1 MKQTTLILGAGASAS
16 YGFPTGFELTQKI
29 LKLEEKKELLNYF
42 ADQNSGL
49 VNQFFQSLRM
59 STAMSIDSFVAKNPK
74 YTEIARTAIAM
85 VLIEMEDSDVFFNH
99 TINDHWYRFLV
110 NKLCPDS
117 WDAFDPSR
125 IRIVTFNYDVSLEF
139 FLATAVSHMYG
150 MGSAELTEKLKTM
163 EIIHVYGKLDRP
175 LGTYGQ
181 IKTDIDPS
189 DEKTEITKRDVKKAS
204 AGIHLMGEGRED
216 TRHLQTIQHI
226 IHSSDQIGII
236 GFGFDVVNVD
246 RIFGGIA
253 FAGPDNGKKMFAATK
268 GMTEAESNAAML
280 QINKRDL
287 RPYQNA
293 YLMQK
298 DCDCTTLLRES
309 LILS

>member
-1 MKQTTLILGAGASAS
+1 MQTTLILGAGASAP
-16 YGFPTGFELTQKI
+16 YKFPTGFELTQKI
-29 LKLEEKKELLNYF
+29 LALEGNIELLIYF
-42 ADQNSGL
+42 SDQISPL
-49 VNQFFQSLRM
+49 VKQFFQSFRM
-59 STAMSIDSFVAKNPK
+59 STATSIDSFVAKNPR
-74 YTEIARTAIAM
+74 YTEVARTAIAM
-85 VLIEMEDSDVFFNH
+85 VLMDMEDHEVFFNH
-99 TINDHWYRFLV
+99 TINDHWYRYLV

-125 IRIVTFNYDVSLEF
+125 LRIVTFNYDVSLEF

-150 MGSAELTEKLKTM
+150 KGAADVIEKLERL
-163 EIIHVYGKLDRP
+163 EIVHVYGKLDRP

-216 TRHLQTIQHI
+216 TQHLQVIQNI
-226 IHSSDQIGII
+226 IHSSDQIGFL
-236 GFGFDVVNVD
+236 GFGFDSVNVD
-246 RIFGGIA
+246 RIFGGKG
-253 FAGPDNGKKMFAATK
+253 FSVPEHGKKIFATTK
-268 GMTEAESNAAML
+268 GMTEAESKAAML
-280 QINKRDL
+280 QVNKRDL
-287 RPYQNA
+287 SMYLTGN
-293 YLMQK
+293 LMQK

>member
-1 MKQTTLILGAGASAS
+1 MTQTTLILGAGASAP
-16 YGFPTGFELTQKI
+16 YKYPTGFELTQKI
-29 LKLEEKKELLNYF
+29 LKLEENKELLNYF

-49 VNQFFQSLRM
+49 VNQFFQSFRM

-99 TINDHWYRFLV
+99 TITDHWYRYLV

-139 FLATAVSHMYG
+139 FLVTAVSHMYG
-150 MGSAELTEKLKTM
+150 MGAAEVTEKLAKL
-163 EIIHVYGKLDRP
+163 EIVHVYGKLDRP
-175 LGTYGQ
+175 LDTYGQ
-181 IKTDIDPS
+181 IRTNIETDADNV
-189 DEKTEITKRDVKKAS
+189 DATMHDVRNAS
-204 AGIHLMGEGRED
+204 RGIHLMGEGRED
-216 TRHLQTIQHI
+216 IRHLQTIQNI
-226 IHSSDQIGII
+226 IHSSDQIGIL
-236 GFGFDVVNVD
+236 GFGFDAVNVE

-253 FAGPDNGKKMFAATK
+253 FAGPDNGKKMSVTTK

-280 QINKRDL
+280 QINNRDL

>member
-1 MKQTTLILGAGASAS
+1 MTKTTLILGAGASAP
-16 YGFPTGFELTQKI
+16 YKFPTGFELTQKI
-29 LKLEEKKELLNYF
+29 LALEGNIELLIYF
-42 ADQNSGL
+42 SDQSSPL
-49 VNQFFQSLRM
+49 VKQFFQSFRM
-59 STAMSIDSFVAKNPK
+59 STATSIDSFVAKNPR
-74 YTEIARTAIAM
+74 YTEVARTAIAI
-85 VLIEMEDSDVFFNH
+85 VLMGMEDHEVFFNH
-99 TINDHWYRFLV
+99 TINDHWYRYLV
-110 NKLCPDS
+110 NKLCPDN

-125 IRIVTFNYDVSLEF
+125 LRIVTFNYDVSLEF

-150 MGSAELTEKLKTM
+150 KGATDVIEKLKKL
-163 EIIHVYGKLDRP
+163 EIVHVYGKLDRP

-189 DEKTEITKRDVKKAS
+189 DEKTEITKHDVRNAS
-204 AGIHLMGEGRED
+204 RGIHLMGEGRD
-216 TRHLQTIQHI
+216 NDRHLKTIQSI
-226 IHSSDQIGII
+226 IHSSDQIGIL
-236 GFGFDVVNVD
+236 GFGFDAVNVE
-246 RIFGGIA
+246 RIFGGMA
-253 FAGPDNGKKMFAATK
+253 FAGPDNGKKMSATTK

-287 RPYQNA
+287 RAYQNA

>member
-1 MKQTTLILGAGASAS
+1 MTQTTLILGAGASAS
-16 YGFPTGFELTQKI
+16 YKFPTGFELTKKI
-29 LKLEEKKELLNYF
+29 LALEENIQLLIYF
-42 ADQNSGL
+42 SGQSSTL
-49 VNQFFQSLRM
+49 VRKFFQSFRM
-59 STAMSIDSFVAKNPK
+59 STAMSIDSFVAKNPQ

-85 VLIEMEDSDVFFNH
+85 VLMEMEDHEVFFNH
-99 TINDHWYRFLV
+99 TIDDHWYRYLV
-110 NKLCPDS
+110 NKLCLDG

-125 IRIVTFNYDVSLEF
+125 LRIVTFNYDVSLEF

-150 MGSAELTEKLKTM
+150 KGAADVIEKLAKL
-163 EIIHVYGKLDRP
+163 EIVHVYGKLDRP
-175 LGTYGQ
+175 LSTYGQ

-189 DEKTEITKRDVKKAS
+189 DEKTEITKHDVKRAC

-216 TRHLQTIQHI
+216 IRHLQTIQNI
-226 IHSSDQIGII
+226 IHTSDQIGIL
-236 GFGFDVVNVD
+236 GFGFDAVNVD

-253 FAGPDNGKKMFAATK
+253 FAGPDNGKKMFATTK
-268 GMTEAESNAAML
+268 GMTEAESKAAML

-287 RPYQNA
+287 TPYGDS